1 MENIKKDEMDAEL
14 PSLPQPMRLQYER
27 QHVPCEKECYTADQ
41 TLAYGRACMALR
53 QPAQHIPGN
62 FTTHRTAWRDAITE
76 CINHE
81 TNAGQPDRAAYWEH
95 ELAAYDRAFA
105 RLLDNPEAV
114 RSPAQCAAPDERT
127 DAGQAYKALDRAQKV
142 IDWHTS
148 IAMMTDD
155 DLDTVRKYLFAKL
168 NEAAPAAQ
176 PARPSLFESK
186 LAGLEQRGYEVIGRI
201 LHKDGQYALF
211 DSSCRW
217 LTRPQYQRLMHEQDD
232 SLFGAAQPEAK
243 AAPVDAGEL
252 PHLPGCLSDRLY
264 EAIRIAYDRASYAG
278 STSRMQ
284 KWDATESDL
293 RAAFAKQHAAGN
305 SQGQAAQPEQQPVAA
320 QQNGGLV
327 RAALIDLM
335 EVEQVALRGEYTND
349 GTFNFAQQ
357 SHYRALF
364 ARARAAIAAP
374 VPAAAP
380 EPKPAVRDVLAERAR
395 QVEAEGWKSERDDR
409 YIDCELARAAATY
422 MLCTSP
428 DQLKVSGVTVW
439 PWAIGWWK
447 PTTYRRNLVKA
458 GALLLAEIERID
470 RAAAPVGG
478 VK

>member
-243 AAPVDAGEL
+243 AAPVDAQSDLHDAIMRLPCSPYPGYDDKETRAYKYGHKDARDAAAEL
-252 PHLPGCLSDRLY
+252 AAEQSFIASQLAKDRDVKGQLLSIL
-264 EAIRIAYDRASYAG
+264 
-278 STSRMQ
+278 STSMVYSSLSKPQR
-284 KWDATESDL
+284 
-293 RAAFAKQHAAGN
+293 
-305 SQGQAAQPEQQPVAA
+305 
-320 QQNGGLV
+320 LV
-327 RAALIDLM
+327 VDAAL
-335 EVEQVALRGEYTND
+335 
-349 GTFNFAQQ
+349 
-357 SHYRALF
+357 
-364 ARARAAIAAP
+364 
-374 VPAAAP
+374 
-380 EPKPAVRDVLAERAR
+380 
-395 QVEAEGWKSERDDR
+395 
-409 YIDCELARAAATY
+409 
-422 MLCTSP
+422 
-428 DQLKVSGVTVW
+428 
-439 PWAIGWWK
+439 
-447 PTTYRRNLVKA
+447 
-458 GALLLAEIERID
+458 
-470 RAAAPVGG
+470 AAAPVRGG
-478 VK
+478 HGKPD